1 MQTTSNTEA
10 VHAEPCPVI
19 NTKVR
24 KPVLTRKPNPS
35 GLSREELRKLVAEMI
50 G

>member
-10 VHAEPCPVI
+10 GRAVLCSTI
-19 NTKVR
+19 NVKVR

-35 GLSREELRKLVAEMI
+35 GLSREELQKLVAEMI

>member
-10 VHAEPCPVI
+10 VRAVPLPMI
-19 NTKVR
+19 NAVVR

-35 GLSREELRKLVAEMI
+35 GLSREELKKLVAEMI